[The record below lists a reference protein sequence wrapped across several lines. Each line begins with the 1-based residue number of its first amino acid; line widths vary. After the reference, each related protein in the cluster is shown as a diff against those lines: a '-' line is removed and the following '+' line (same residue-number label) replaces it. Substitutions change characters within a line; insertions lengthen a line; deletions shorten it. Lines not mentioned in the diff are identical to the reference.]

1 MRTFQHS
8 AVKVMAVLFV
18 LFLISNSSAFAA
30 EDTLIDATF
39 SSQDDTPLG
48 SISNDPSITSS
59 GTIEYCADDLPLKVM
74 IHAQTTGGTGAEDAE
89 VELIIDGALILT
101 DTLNMQGIA
110 YVSVDHPDLSKTPG
124 DTHEVGVKLIAD
136 SRYNSTETS
145 GYVNVVDCE
154 GEGEGEGGKLI
165 PFKIKKKIRFIDDEP
180 YVSIPLKRA
189 LDLIWLTR
197 DKIDEMNRKGE
208 LKAKMRVML
217 PEHMVH
223 MMEQIVNENP
233 ALQEEL
239 KEMKK

>member
-8 AVKVMAVLFV
+8 AVKVIAAIFV

-59 GTIEYCADDLPLKVM
+59 GAIEYCEDDLPLKVM

-124 DTHEVGVKLIAD
+124 DTHEVGVKLVAD

-145 GYVNVVDCE
+145 GDVNVVDCE
-154 GEGEGEGGKLI
+154 GGGTGVERG
-165 PFKIKKKIRFIDDEP
+165 PFEIQKKIRFIDDEP
-180 YVSIPLKRA
+180 YVSVPLKQA
-189 LDLIWLTR
+189 LDLFWLTR
-197 DKIDEMNRKGE
+197 HKMDELNRKGE
-208 LKAKMRVML
+208 LKAEVRVML
-217 PEHMVH
+217 PQHMVQV
-223 MMEQIVNENP
+223 MEKMVNENP
-233 ALQEEL
+233 ALLEEL
-239 KEMKK
+239 KELKK